1 MEASAHPRLP
11 GTIVSGQDVTDREQR
26 WPLVD
31 SVRKFDNH
39 YVCLDHDVIAAP
51 DGSHHSRVVV
61 RPHGAVAVLAVDD
74 ADRVL
79 LLKQF
84 RHPVGRRMIELPAG
98 TLDIDGEAPQTAAQ
112 RELRE
117 EGDVD
122 AAFWRLLLR
131 MTASPGYSSE
141 LWQVFEA
148 RQLHTVPAGERTRRE
163 AEEAEMEQIWVGVD
177 EAIEAEIGRAS
188 CRERAEERE
197 GDVGVETDK
206 G

>member
-1 MEASAHPRLP
+1 MESSAHPRLP

-39 YVCLDHDVIAAP
+39 YLCLDHDVIAAP

-122 AAFWRLLLR
+122 AASWRLLLR

-177 EAIEAEIGRAS
+177 EAIEAVLDGRI
-188 CRERAEERE
+188 
-197 GDVGVETDK
+197 TDALTVA
-206 G
+206 GLLALRRT